1 MQKEEFLWN
10 VIKRYDSYYSVT
22 NTKASII
29 LAFNTILFSGLVFKW
44 DDIITLYKNKSL
56 IFVMNIIIFI
66 VAFLSLIS
74 LFFMLKIVL
83 PYLKSTKRI
92 GQYQS
97 KIFFGHVSEYSSDED
112 YLKAINNLKGEDL
125 TKDLTFQA
133 YSLAK
138 GLYEKFELCKIAF
151 RIISIGQL
159 PLIAISI
166 FFKMVDILIN
176 KG

>member
-10 VIKRYDSYYSVT
+10 VIKRYDGYYSVT

-29 LAFNTILFSGLVFKW
+29 LAFNTIVFSGLVFKW
-44 DDIITLYKNKSL
+44 DNIITFYNNKL
-56 IFVMNIIIFI
+56 VIFVMNFIIFI
-66 VAFLSLIS
+66 VAFLSLVS

-83 PYLKSTKRI
+83 PYLKSKKRI

-97 KIFFGHVSEYSSDED
+97 QIFFGHVSEYSSDED
-112 YLKAINNLKGEDL
+112 YLKVVNNLKEDEL
-125 TKDLTFQA
+125 IKALAFQV
-133 YSLAK
+133 YSLAR
-138 GLYEKFELCKIAF
+138 GLYEKFEFCKIAF
-151 RIISIGQL
+151 RIICFGQL

-166 FFKMVDILIN
+166 FLKIIDILN

>member
-1 MQKEEFLWN
+1 MNF
-10 VIKRYDSYYSVT
+10 VISV
-22 NTKASII
+22 
-29 LAFNTILFSGLVFKW
+29 
-44 DDIITLYKNKSL
+44 
-56 IFVMNIIIFI
+56 

-97 KIFFGHVSEYSSDED
+97 QIFFGHISEYSNDED
-112 YLKAINNLKGEDL
+112 YLKAINNLKEDDL
-125 TKDLTFQA
+125 IKDLSFQA

-138 GLYEKFELCKIAF
+138 GLYEKFEFCKIAF
-151 RIISIGQL
+151 RIICFGQL

-166 FFKMVDILIN
+166 IFKIVDILIN